1 MTVFALYKSNT
12 KSEVDDTVLI
22 LDANGGTIEG
32 KKSKEYD
39 YLGIR
44 GNNSKAMPIFHYIPK
59 RTGYNFKGWNS
70 KKDGHGKNYDL
81 LPDSYWRNDKEPE
94 LKKGS
99 LKDDG
104 KYYKYLTLYA
114 NWDPISGGDGIDGP
128 PKEIPTR
135 NESELKGSVIFE
147 EPRDKDYKLDI
158 KKMEIPE
165 GLTDKNVKLVVDINL
180 INGNF
185 EIVEINGIKMRIK
198 IALPEE
204 LKGYNQYEIVYI
216 GRNNGIKETLPAT
229 VKDGYITFETTH
241 LSKYGIVAKNVS
253 SGEQDTGT
261 NNSSEQENTSTE
273 QEATENPLTGD
284 AIDLYGALLSISS
297 AVMSA
302 FSILNRKKVK

>member
-1 MTVFALYKSNT
+1 
-12 KSEVDDTVLI
+12 
-22 LDANGGTIEG
+22 
-32 KKSKEYD
+32 
-39 YLGIR
+39 
-44 GNNSKAMPIFHYIPK
+44 
-59 RTGYNFKGWNS
+59 
-70 KKDGHGKNYDL
+70 
-81 LPDSYWRNDKEPE
+81 
-94 LKKGS
+94 
-99 LKDDG
+99 
-104 KYYKYLTLYA
+104 
-114 NWDPISGGDGIDGP
+114 
-128 PKEIPTR
+128 
-135 NESELKGSVIFE
+135 
-147 EPRDKDYKLDI
+147 
-158 KKMEIPE
+158 MEIPE

-216 GRNNGIKETLPAT
+216 GRDNGIKETLPAT

-261 NNSSEQENTSTE
+261 NNLSEQENTSTE